1 MPTQRR
7 RIGFLPSSEV
17 QNIID
22 KVCNHNKLSQSKV
35 TGILVEEALRSRGVL
50 NTSIKELSFK
60 FCSNNGEVLSIP
72 NKKLNNGMPI
82 VEDNNHLDDVSIKDE
97 VQMIN
102 DYIEFKFFKNIMN
115 RNKSKIKEQCHT
127 LLEKLEYYLNMGL
140 EA

>member
-7 RIGFLPSSEV
+7 RIGFLPRLEV

-22 KVCNHNKLSQSKV
+22 KICNINKLSQSKV

-60 FCSNNGEVLSIP
+60 FCRNNGEALLIP
-72 NKKLNNGMPI
+72 NKIFSNEMPK
-82 VEDNNHLDDVSIKDE
+82 VEDNTNLDDESINDE

-102 DYIEFKFFKNIMN
+102 DYLSLIHI
-115 RNKSKIKEQCHT
+115 
-127 LLEKLEYYLNMGL
+127 
-140 EA
+140 

>member
-22 KVCNHNKLSQSKV
+22 KICNHNKLSQSKV

-60 FCSNNGEVLSIP
+60 LCSNNSDALSIP
-72 NKKLNNGMPI
+72 NKTFNNEVTM
-82 VEDNNHLDDVSIKDE
+82 VEDNNHLDDESINDE

-115 RNKSKIKEQCHT
+115 RNKRKIK
-127 LLEKLEYYLNMGL
+127 
-140 EA
+140 

>member
-7 RIGFLPSSEV
+7 RIGFLPRSEV

-22 KVCNHNKLSQSKV
+22 KICNINKLSQSKV

-50 NTSIKELSFK
+50 NSAIKELSYE
-60 FCSNNGEVLSIP
+60 FCSNNGEAFLIP
-72 NKKLNNGMPI
+72 NKTLNSEIPN
-82 VEDNNHLDDVSIKDE
+82 VENKTYLDDDSINDE

-115 RNKSKIKEQCHT
+115 KNKRKIK
-127 LLEKLEYYLNMGL
+127 
-140 EA
+140 

>member
-17 QNIID
+17 QKIID
-22 KVCNHNKLSQSKV
+22 KVCSHNKLSQSKV

-50 NTSIKELSFK
+50 NTPIKELSFK
-60 FCSNNGEVLSIP
+60 FCSNNVDALSIP
-72 NKKLNNGMPI
+72 NKTFNNEIPM
-82 VEDNNHLDDVSIKDE
+82 VEDNNHLDDESINDE

-115 RNKSKIKEQCHT
+115 RNKSR
-127 LLEKLEYYLNMGL
+127 LN
-140 EA
+140 E

>member
-7 RIGFLPSSEV
+7 RIGFLPRSEV

-22 KVCNHNKLSQSKV
+22 KICNINKLSQSKV

-50 NTSIKELSFK
+50 NTSIMDLSSE
-60 FCSNNGEVLSIP
+60 FCCNNGEAFLISNKTLNRKIP
-72 NKKLNNGMPI
+72 N
-82 VEDNNHLDDVSIKDE
+82 VENKTNLDDDSINDE

-115 RNKSKIKEQCHT
+115 RNKSRIKE
-127 LLEKLEYYLNMGL
+127 
-140 EA
+140 

>member
-7 RIGFLPSSEV
+7 RIGFLPRSEV

-22 KVCNHNKLSQSKV
+22 KICNINKLSQSKV

-50 NTSIKELSFK
+50 TTSIKDLSYEV
-60 FCSNNGEVLSIP
+60 CSNTSEKLLIP
-72 NKKLNNGMPI
+72 NKTRDSKIPN
-82 VEDNNHLDDVSIKDE
+82 VENKTNKDDDSINDE

-115 RNKSKIKEQCHT
+115 KNKKST
-127 LLEKLEYYLNMGL
+127 
-140 EA
+140 

>member
-60 FCSNNGEVLSIP
+60 FCSNNDDSLSIP
-72 NKKLNNGMPI
+72 NKTFNNEIPK
-82 VEDNNHLDDVSIKDE
+82 VEDNTHLDDESINDE

-115 RNKSKIKEQCHT
+115 RNKRRIKE
-127 LLEKLEYYLNMGL
+127 
-140 EA
+140 

>member
-7 RIGFLPSSEV
+7 RIGFLPRSEV

-22 KVCNHNKLSQSKV
+22 EICNINKLSQSKV

-50 NTSIKELSFK
+50 NNSIKDLSLK
-60 FCSNNGEVLSIP
+60 FRSNKYEGLLIP
-72 NKKLNNGMPI
+72 NKKFNSELPK
-82 VEDNNHLDDVSIKDE
+82 VEDNTNLDDDYINDE

-115 RNKSKIKEQCHT
+115 RNKR
-127 LLEKLEYYLNMGL
+127 KLK
-140 EA
+140 